1 MALWLEYYND
11 GELDTAEHG
20 TKTDKLSPRQFPQSI
35 QSFIST
41 IITTGTVSDTVM
53 AFKVSLKSNCLW
65 NFLSFVQLSSEIGIN
80 QNKYLIMEL
89 LQNLLE

>member
-53 AFKVSLKSNCLW
+53 AFKVSLKSNCL
-65 NFLSFVQLSSEIGIN
+65 FYGIFYLSFS
-80 QNKYLIMEL
+80 
-89 LQNLLE
+89 